1 MELFKLRY
9 NLYKL
14 LIKDDFKFNN
24 INIVFNT
31 FKNLSY
37 ITIIFFI
44 LIFLI
49 GYEYINAFI
58 IFFIIIL
65 IIFMYFIELIIDKL
79 DKIKSD
85 KYFKLYYEYYENINK
100 IFNINY
106 ENINDIDNLK
116 NSISDTNI
124 LINKIEIKNGGLG
137 FTPYD
142 EYIIIISQNVTI
154 SSTLNKKAIT
164 TANVK
169 ALSNGSLSKDVYNI
183 THKTTSIY
191 FNQNTDV
198 EYFIAKSAISTVID
212 TFITAN
218 NSATAST
225 ADVNSAFATLT
236 TSISG
241 DNNPN
246 PTIIAE
252 FRAYFTPFLSDNNI
266 KIYSI
271 SFMNLYEN
279 IKRNVEIMNNL
290 LKEDIEDHINKE
302 KKENDLLKYIDIYDK
317 KYDFLS
323 KYLIITEEKNEEF
336 FKIIKENIYSNDVSP
351 IIINN
356 FIDIIT
362 EINKTKFLIDLELFE
377 SNKIKYK
384 ELYNIILNELKIKNL
399 INSKKNYDDNI
410 IKTITNYDLIYYYLL
425 IILIIILTIIF
436 HIFFINLY

>member
-154 SSTLNKKAIT
+154 SPTLNKKAIT
-164 TANVK
+164 KEGV
-169 ALSNGSLSKDVYNI
+169 GR
-183 THKTTSIY
+183 
-191 FNQNTDV
+191 
-198 EYFIAKSAISTVID
+198 
-212 TFITAN
+212 
-218 NSATAST
+218 AT
-225 ADVNSAFATLT
+225 
-236 TSISG
+236 G
-241 DNNPN
+241 
-246 PTIIAE
+246 
-252 FRAYFTPFLSDNNI
+252 Y
-266 KIYSI
+266 YSI
-271 SFMNLYEN
+271 
-279 IKRNVEIMNNL
+279 
-290 LKEDIEDHINKE
+290 
-302 KKENDLLKYIDIYDK
+302 
-317 KYDFLS
+317 
-323 KYLIITEEKNEEF
+323 
-336 FKIIKENIYSNDVSP
+336 
-351 IIINN
+351 
-356 FIDIIT
+356 
-362 EINKTKFLIDLELFE
+362 
-377 SNKIKYK
+377 
-384 ELYNIILNELKIKNL
+384 
-399 INSKKNYDDNI
+399 
-410 IKTITNYDLIYYYLL
+410 
-425 IILIIILTIIF
+425 
-436 HIFFINLY
+436 